1 MEKLDFPC
9 FNLSEKLVLSQ
20 LLYSWYFSRSV
31 ISVAM
36 VVLFLFLVAQNRVSA
51 FWFEGKELA
60 FAFGATLAFSSLV
73 RFLICK
79 FLATG
84 FCSLPLFTNT
94 IILMNSYVT
103 LDK

>member
-1 MEKLDFPC
+1 
-9 FNLSEKLVLSQ
+9 
-20 LLYSWYFSRSV
+20 
-31 ISVAM
+31 M

-60 FAFGATLAFSSLV
+60 FAFGVTLAFSRLV

-84 FCSLPLFTNT
+84 FCSLSWFTDT
-94 IILMNSYVT
+94 ITLMNNSVV